1 MNLRN
6 TPIDKRR
13 LKAEDRSFNTGRR
26 QQALAK
32 TRARR
37 GNISSSRNRQ
47 QFSTEQRPGTG
58 GFTQGIAIQQGRL
71 RQKGAER
78 RRAEGFRPEAGS
90 KLLQVE
96 DPIF

>member
-13 LKAEDRSFNTGRR
+13 LKKEDRSFNTGSR

-37 GNISSSRNRQ
+37 GNISRTRNTQ
-47 QFSTEQRPGTG
+47 QFSTEKRPGTG
-58 GFTQGIAIQQGRL
+58 GFTGGIGIQQQRL
-71 RQKGAER
+71 RDVGNER
-78 RRAEGFRPEAGS
+78 RRAEGFRPEGKS

>member
-26 QQALAK
+26 QQALSK

-37 GNISSSRNRQ
+37 DNIASSRNRQ

-71 RQKGAER
+71 RKIGDDR
-78 RRAEGFRPEAGS
+78 RRAEGFRPEGGS
-90 KLLQVE
+90 KLRQVE
-96 DPIF
+96 DPLF